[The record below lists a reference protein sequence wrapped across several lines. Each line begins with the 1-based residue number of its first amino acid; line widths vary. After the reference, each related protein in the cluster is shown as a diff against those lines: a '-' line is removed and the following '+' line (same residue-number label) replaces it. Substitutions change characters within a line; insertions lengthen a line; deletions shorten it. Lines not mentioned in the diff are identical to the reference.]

1 MIGVACA
8 AQTRG
13 WTGLPS
19 VLAPCLRRRWPAGP
33 PPSARP
39 HAALSRVG
47 QAVALWGLHNGT
59 SQHLPQPS
67 PPMAGALGRW
77 GMRAWTARLAC
88 TAPIQGMARPH
99 AGRAGRLGP
108 CPHAPQTRGKRP
120 CARGVRRL
128 PPPACGP
135 EPTRRLVLGWREH
148 GWGATPGAHPGAP
161 GSGGPGPATRLAGR
175 ARPRSGPS
183 PAPPPPP
190 RPARRWPTRPP
201 RCPRLSGGRP
211 GPRRLPRSRRARRGG
226 RGPPARP
233 ATRSGVPRPPGP
245 GGLARG
251 AGPSCRRDGSAP
263 ARGPGAPRPAPRGP
277 PRAPWPHRAQ
287 ASAARPTRGRRLG
300 AAPSW
305 TAGPRRGRWARPDDR
320 APDACGAP
328 AWRCARGLCKTETA
342 ARLAPGTRVRH
353 PRGTRPGASLTPVCR
368 RGSRRATTRRRRRG
382 QGEADRPVSCVGRL
396 GSRGQA
402 CLEVRRGGGC
412 LNPTISPAGAAC
424 NPTSDHQQNPLQP
437 DIRVIGNV
445 WHTRNQRM
453 AVETT
458 DVSHKSP
465 LSMSRHNHA
474 PTLPYYRGGEKNTML
489 SVAGL
494 CRPTSGELLREA
506 AQSGARSQY
515 WGVRTQGGTQM

>member
-135 EPTRRLVLGWREH
+135 EPPRRLVWGWRAH

-226 RGPPARP
+226 AR
-233 ATRSGVPRPPGP
+233 ATRAPGHPLGCSAAPR
-245 GGLARG
+245 AW
-251 AGPSCRRDGSAP
+251 
-263 ARGPGAPRPAPRGP
+263 GPGAGGGTVVPTRRQRPRPWAR
-277 PRAPWPHRAQ
+277 RSQ
-287 ASAARPTRGRRLG
+287 ASAAWPTPCALAPQGPGQRRTPNAGATSGGRPVLDGRTKAGALGQTRRPCARRLRR
-300 AAPSW
+300 
-305 TAGPRRGRWARPDDR
+305 PRRGGVLEGAVTPQHASPQGHASGTHAAHAPERASRRSVAEARAVRQRADADAARGKRIVRSPVWGGWAPVVRP
-320 APDACGAP
+320 AS
-328 AWRCARGLCKTETA
+328 RCAEE
-342 ARLAPGTRVRH
+342 V
-353 PRGTRPGASLTPVCR
+353 GASTLPSR
-368 RGSRRATTRRRRRG
+368 QRGRHAT
-382 QGEADRPVSCVGRL
+382 
-396 GSRGQA
+396 
-402 CLEVRRGGGC
+402 
-412 LNPTISPAGAAC
+412 
-424 NPTSDHQQNPLQP
+424 PLQTINR
-437 DIRVIGNV
+437 IRY
-445 WHTRNQRM
+445 NQ
-453 AVETT
+453 
-458 DVSHKSP
+458 
-465 LSMSRHNHA
+465 
-474 PTLPYYRGGEKNTML
+474 
-489 SVAGL
+489 
-494 CRPTSGELLREA
+494 TSGS
-506 AQSGARSQY
+506 SGTY
-515 WGVRTQGGTQM
+515 GTPGISAWQ

>member
-226 RGPPARP
+226 EGNPRARPPARVFRGPQGLGAWRGGRDRRADETAAPPPVGP
-233 ATRSGVPRPPGP
+233 ALPGQRRVAHPVRPGP
-245 GGLARG
+245 TG
-251 AGPSCRRDGSAP
+251 
-263 ARGPGAPRPAPRGP
+263 PRPAPHAQRGGDVWGP
-277 PRAPWPHRAQ
+277 PRPGRQDQGGGAGPDQ
-287 ASAARPTRGRRLG
+287 TTVRPTP
-300 AAPSW
+300 AAP
-305 TAGPRRGRWARPDDR
+305 
-320 APDACGAP
+320 P
-328 AWRCARGLCKTETA
+328 AWRCARGRGHTA

>member
-211 GPRRLPRSRRARRGG
+211 GLRRLPRSRRARRGG

-277 PRAPWPHRAQ
+277 PRASWPHRAQ

-328 AWRCARGLCKTETA
+328 GVAVCSRARSHRSTPRPRDTRQAPTRHTPRREPHAGLSP
-342 ARLAPGTRVRH
+342 RLAPCDNAQT
-353 PRGTRPGASLTPVCR
+353 PTRPGGSGSSGLLCGAAGLPWSGLPRGAQRRWVPQPYHLASGGGMQPHFRPSTESVTTRHPGHR
-368 RGSRRATTRRRRRG
+368 ERMAHPESAHGSR
-382 QGEADRPVSCVGRL
+382 DNGR
-396 GSRGQA
+396 
-402 CLEVRRGGGC
+402 V
-412 LNPTISPAGAAC
+412 T
-424 NPTSDHQQNPLQP
+424 
-437 DIRVIGNV
+437 
-445 WHTRNQRM
+445 
-453 AVETT
+453 
-458 DVSHKSP
+458 
-465 LSMSRHNHA
+465 
-474 PTLPYYRGGEKNTML
+474 
-489 SVAGL
+489 
-494 CRPTSGELLREA
+494 
-506 AQSGARSQY
+506 
-515 WGVRTQGGTQM
+515 